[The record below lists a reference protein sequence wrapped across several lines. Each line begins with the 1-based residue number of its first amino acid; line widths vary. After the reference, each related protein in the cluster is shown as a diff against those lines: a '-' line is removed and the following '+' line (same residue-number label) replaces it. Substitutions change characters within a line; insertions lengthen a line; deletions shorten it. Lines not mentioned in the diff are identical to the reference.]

1 MTLQKAVESMKN
13 HDEQSE
19 QAFQFIYKET
29 YQTALAVIKRI
40 MSMLRGITNIS
51 FRKLTYRC
59 ISSSAHSMMERRLW
73 PGLKS

>member
-29 YQTALAVIKRI
+29 YQTALAVIKRYCDAPGDYEYLLQETYI
-40 MSMLRGITNIS
+40 QVGPTIRS
-51 FRKLTYRC
+51 RKMA
-59 ISSSAHSMMERRLW
+59 S
-73 PGLKS
+73 